1 MQDTPLISV
10 CDPDKVKDWEWLT
23 GLEMYALHSG
33 ILHTQCL
40 HHLTTHSLTLLHR
53 SPKHDLADLKAASKA
68 AKDPFELVEKDV
80 STLSGGVKDLLGSD
94 HPVLESCAK

>member
-1 MQDTPLISV
+1 MSQPYN
-10 CDPDKVKDWEWLT
+10 LT
-23 GLEMYALHSG
+23 LSALHS
-33 ILHTQCL
+33 HRNSSHNTR
-40 HHLTTHSLTLLHR
+40 R
-53 SPKHDLADLKAASKA
+53 SPKHDLSELKAASKA